1 MTIKTANINYS
12 LVSLSRTLSN
22 HLKKIKDDW
31 GYMFAVTL
39 NQELRH
45 GHSPDEVKQSN
56 PLLMYRTAE
65 HVPATPK
72 EDLQPPSIDVDLIR
86 LTEMQASET
95 SREKVR
101 KLIQD
106 LEPHLE
112 DIRDILSAF
121 YDYKNNDDD
130 IELDE
135 KLSKQFNLSPKEA
148 SDLKT
153 LFTILAHE
161 VEHNRSLFDSL
172 VPTDKIHLEF
182 HPDEQLYL
190 LSDHLHKIT
199 RTSRRKPI
207 KD

>member
-1 MTIKTANINYS
+1 MTIKTGNINHS
-12 LVSLSRTLSN
+12 LVGLSRTLSS

-45 GHSPDEVKQSN
+45 SHSPDEVKESK
-56 PLLMYRTAE
+56 PLLIHQAAD
-65 HVPATPK
+65 HVST
-72 EDLQPPSIDVDLIR
+72 EGFILPPSIDTDLIE
-86 LTEMQASET
+86 LTDMQASET

-112 DIRDILSAF
+112 DIRDILSTF

-135 KLSKQFNLSPKEA
+135 KLSEQFNLSPKEA
-148 SDLKT
+148 NDLKA

-161 VEHNRSLFDSL
+161 VEHDGNLYEGL
-172 VPTDKIHLEF
+172 IPLDKDYAEF

-199 RTSRRKPI
+199 KASRRKSVNE
-207 KD
+207 